1 MLQGEAVFLSPP
13 WGGPA
18 YKHSGIFDVSEGLG
32 ETAHNLSQMM
42 AAAAKAL
49 RDPASQRVACF
60 LPRNTGLRALG
71 SSLPG
76 AAEMER
82 NVLNGF
88 VKAITIYTGTLAA

>member
-1 MLQGEAVFLSPP
+1 MVQAEAVFLSPP

-18 YKHSGIFDVSEGLG
+18 YKHSGMFDVSQGLG
-32 ETAHNLSQMM
+32 ETGHNLNQMM

-49 RDPASQRVACF
+49 RDPATQRVACF

-71 SSLPG
+71 SCLPE
-76 AAEMER
+76 AAEVER